1 MNNLTNKEANKL
13 KTHRQ
18 GNKLTQQATERTK
31 QHASSVE
38 RSRRTHE
45 NSYKY
50 RQRKK
55 LRPQP
60 ARLQTNLHIQRDS
73 KQIDN
78 RFATIINKR

>member
-1 MNNLTNKEANKL
+1 MNKQANKQTNKKVQTEMNNLTNKEANKL

-18 GNKLTQQATERTK
+18 ENKLIQQATERTK

-50 RQRKK
+50 RQITSSATPNK
-55 LRPQP
+55 LTTD
-60 ARLQTNLHIQRDS
+60 LQRS
-73 KQIDN
+73 
-78 RFATIINKR
+78 